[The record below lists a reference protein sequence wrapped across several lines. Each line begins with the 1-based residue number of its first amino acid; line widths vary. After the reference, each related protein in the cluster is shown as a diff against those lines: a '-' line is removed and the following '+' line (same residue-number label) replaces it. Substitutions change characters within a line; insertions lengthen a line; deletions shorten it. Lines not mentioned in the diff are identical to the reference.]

1 MSLSP
6 YRVIRVVQFVAGP
19 CFFFPADI
27 DNIMKCHILISSSMN
42 CLLRFEI
49 IDLEPDIPADQGEKG
64 MDEGPCSISFQA
76 RALHEG
82 GT

>member
-1 MSLSP
+1 
-6 YRVIRVVQFVAGP
+6 
-19 CFFFPADI
+19 
-27 DNIMKCHILISSSMN
+27 MN